1 MTATLTTTDLPRE
14 LERRSVDGLEV
25 VMYFYPASGS
35 VGVLV
40 EDARS
45 GDAFELAVGSS
56 DPYDV
61 FHHPYAYAAER
72 GIPYRAGIRDV
83 SSDHDEVD
91 EEQWETAEAA

>member
-14 LERRSVDGLEV
+14 LERRSGDGMEV

-35 VGVLV
+35 VGVRV

-45 GDAFELAVGSS
+45 GDVFELPVGAS

-61 FHHPYAYAAER
+61 FHHPYAYAADR
-72 GIPYRAGIRDV
+72 GIPYRAAIRNV
-83 SSDHDEVD
+83 GRDHDDVD